1 MFSRSVESIVV
12 NKISDSAENHLELNG
27 SDVESKKT
35 LNFGDKKIT
44 ILVEDDYDSLYGA
57 FNMVKQISDSPNYK
71 QTNFSL
77 ITFNSSGVSLDDGK
91 NLDVIEITD
100 ILKTRADENKLKKG
114 PSGSPIFFAL
124 LQTSQSASENSAILI
139 FVNNFDKL
147 DATIGKYALKKL
159 LHKNITVHALIYN
172 EESVGYEILKDIVVS
187 TGGRILKTSEY
198 QNKDETMDLNYLD
211 MMKLGGNMYITN
223 IDNDR
228 NAKIVLSNLPYKFNN
243 SAEIYVNELDNAY
256 AGNTVINHELIQP
269 NQNIVNTI
277 NGGFKENIVSN
288 IFGYKT
294 SDIYPTQTLKIEV
307 GLGSE
312 LITLPAK
319 QSEVYFK
326 ITNTGSSVQY
336 VNFFCSDTK
345 YILLRLSEYKRQLQP
360 QESTTVTLYLS
371 TKIGTYQDEIV
382 FSAKSGSQVYQK
394 RILVNVGSQIS
405 DQNPPE
411 LNYRYTSDCTGVLFS
426 ECNKGMWSV
435 EISARDPESGLLNL
449 NSSPEG
455 LYFSTQYTSGTKET
469 VTGYYSESCCNPD
482 LYVVAVDRM
491 NNRKSY
497 SLNAYN
503 TLWSAGAIAALVLG
517 IIFFLIIVGVAT
529 YFIVMRVKSKD
540 SYDLPRYRGGNI

>member
-1 MFSRSVESIVV
+1 MYRFIFIYFMFSRSVESIVV

-198 QNKDETMDLNYLD
+198 QN
-211 MMKLGGNMYITN
+211 
-223 IDNDR
+223 
-228 NAKIVLSNLPYKFNN
+228 
-243 SAEIYVNELDNAY
+243 
-256 AGNTVINHELIQP
+256 
-269 NQNIVNTI
+269 
-277 NGGFKENIVSN
+277 KENIVSN